1 MRGEKLEISLFDVV
15 WVILALVILVPFA
28 QHYMLQSHRLKM
40 IKRLENLRK
49 SRVITLIHRQEM
61 LSLMGLPISR
71 YINIEDSEQILR
83 AIRYTPDNM
92 PIDII
97 IHTPGG
103 LALAAEQIAM
113 ALKRHPAKVTVFVPH
128 YAMSGGTMIALAAD
142 EIVMDENAVMGP
154 VDPQIGEYPAV
165 SILQAVK
172 VKQIHEL
179 NDKTLILADIAEK
192 AVNQIQSF
200 VKEIIS
206 DRMPEERAHE
216 IAVFLTSGNW
226 THDYP
231 LTCETIKQ
239 LGIPVSCAMPDEIN
253 LLMELFPQTS
263 PRRPSVLYVPV
274 PYENTHHH
282 DKTKH
287 RRQQ

>member
-1 MRGEKLEISLFDVV
+1 MRGETLEFSLFDVV
-15 WVILALVILVPFA
+15 WVLLALIFLVPFA
-28 QHYMLQSHRLKM
+28 QHYMLQSHRFKM
-40 IKRLENLRK
+40 IEKLENRRK

-61 LSLMGLPISR
+61 FSLLGLPISR

-97 IHTPGG
+97 LHTPGG
-103 LALAAEQIAM
+103 LVLAAEQIAL

-142 EIVMDENAVMGP
+142 EIVMDENAVLGP

-165 SILQAVK
+165 SILQTVRAK
-172 VKQIHEL
+172 RIPEL

-200 VKEIIS
+200 VKELIS
-206 DRMPEERAHE
+206 DRMPEERAQE
-216 IAVFLTSGNW
+216 IAMLLTSGNW

-231 LTCETIKQ
+231 LTCEMIKQ
-239 LGIPVSCAMPDEIN
+239 LGIPVSCEIPGEIN
-253 LLMELFPQTS
+253 HLMELFPQTS
-263 PRRPSVLYVPV
+263 PRRPSVMYVPV
-274 PYENTHHH
+274 PYEKTHHR
-282 DKTKH
+282 DTKH
-287 RRQQ
+287 RKQQ

>member
-1 MRGEKLEISLFDVV
+1 MRGEKLEFSLFDVV
-15 WVILALVILVPFA
+15 FVILALVFLVPFA

-40 IKRLENLRK
+40 IEKLENQRK

-61 LSLMGLPISR
+61 FSLMGLPISR

-97 IHTPGG
+97 LHTPGG
-103 LALAAEQIAM
+103 MALAAEQIAL
-113 ALKRHPAKVTVFVPH
+113 ALKRHPARVTVFVPH

-154 VDPQIGEYPAV
+154 VDPQIGQYPAV
-165 SILQAVK
+165 SILQTVK
-172 VKQIHEL
+172 AKHIHEL

-200 VKEIIS
+200 VKELVS

-216 IAVFLTSGNW
+216 IAMLLTSGNW

-231 LTCETIKQ
+231 LTCEMIKQ
-239 LGIPVSCAMPDEIN
+239 LGIPVSCKIPDEIN

-274 PYENTHHH
+274 PYENTHHR
-282 DKTKH
+282 DKTKNK
-287 RRQQ
+287 RQQ